1 MAAKQYEKDAA
12 AMTQNTFPVYK
23 VDAIV
28 QFYRTE
34 VLTGQ
39 EAKHFTK
46 NDITPNPKAEAIQ
59 RLYMRVLQLVFRFKP
74 ESFYTMPLSE
84 NLQYPMLYEG
94 VTPIMNVYMRMC
106 QFLPICL
113 VYDFSLNDMISPKA
127 KRTITILSAIQNFL
141 IFRKGR
147 LEVTAAHQQSFRSDL
162 DRLQAYTRE
171 IKEAEKK
178 IEELSI
184 IPPEQQAEA
193 KELAAALTEL
203 TTNTQHEYQ
212 DVSAMNEKVA
222 QCKTEIAEI
231 SQKLSQRRVEVATL
245 KDEIVKLKSQIVE
258 SPEELRNEME
268 RMKETVKNIKMS
280 KDLADE
286 RLVELQMRVQCAGQV
301 EAEIQVL
308 LKQLQDL
315 QDSMCQTNQ
324 QKEKVQDLAALY
336 EALQKELRNLS
347 TEEAQL
353 RRALAMKLD
362 KESKQQ
368 IRRLKKKEVK
378 DQQVKIIYGQYDKI
392 HEKREEVVKLIEE
405 KNRET
410 KQFNEKMHMLKD
422 KCSQRTQKAQEI
434 YERLCCS
441 LELYNSQIETVVLK
455 TNRDISTMKSHF

>member
-1 MAAKQYEKDAA
+1 MAAQQYEKEG
-12 AMTQNTFPVYK
+12 MSRNTFPVYK

-39 EAKHFTK
+39 EAKLLTK
-46 NDITPNPKAEAIQ
+46 NDITPNPKAETIQ
-59 RLYMRVLQLVFRFKP
+59 RLYMRVLQLVFRIKP
-74 ESFYTMPLSE
+74 ECFYAMPLSA
-84 NLQYPMLYEG
+84 NVQNPMLFER
-94 VTPIMNVYMRMC
+94 VTPIMNVYHRMC
-106 QFLPICL
+106 QFLPICH

-127 KRTITILSAIQNFL
+127 KRTISILSAIQNFL
-141 IFRKGR
+141 IFRKQR
-147 LEVTAAHQQSFRSDL
+147 LEATAAQEQSFRSDL

-178 IEELSI
+178 IEKLSI

-222 QCKTEIAEI
+222 QCKTGIAEI

-308 LKQLQDL
+308 LKQLLDL
-315 QDSMCQTNQ
+315 QDLICQTNQ
-324 QKEKVQDLAALY
+324 QKEKIQDLAALN
-336 EALQKELRNLS
+336 EALQKELRSLS

-353 RRALAMKLD
+353 KRVLAMKLD

-378 DQQVKIIYGQYDKI
+378 DQQVKNIYGQYDKI

-405 KNRET
+405 KNHET
-410 KQFNEKMHMLKD
+410 KQFNEKIHMLKE

-434 YERLCCS
+434 YDHLLTT
-441 LELYNSQIETVVLK
+441 LEQYNKRIESIVLE
-455 TNRDISTMKSHF
+455 TNADISKMKSNF